1 MNFIFIL
8 FLLILFAIILYFTIH
23 PKSSNVSSLSPTIH
37 PPSKGKYKVHEYPN
51 LLSAQECDMIIDLAK
66 KNGLSQSHI
75 VSDDKLNAY
84 DTNFRKSDQTWMS
97 RSSHPVL
104 EKLSK
109 ISEKLTSLP
118 QVNQEMI
125 QVVRYE
131 KGGKFDAHFDPCV
144 KGEKLCK
151 EMNRGAGQRRTT
163 LLVYLND
170 VLKGGETEFVNIGVK
185 VRPEKGK
192 GILFWSTDEDEKV
205 LEESK
210 HRGNELLEGEK
221 WIATIWSH
229 PMVYN

>member
-8 FLLILFAIILYFTIH
+8 LLLLILFFIIYY
-23 PKSSNVSSLSPTIH
+23 SSIRKINQSPSN
-37 PPSKGKYKVHEYPN
+37 PQPYKVQEYPN
-51 LLSAQECDMIIDLAK
+51 LLSPQECDEIIELSK
-66 KNGLSQSHI
+66 KNGLEQSYI

-84 DTNFRKSDQTWMS
+84 DSNFRKSDQTWMN
-97 RSSHPVL
+97 RHSHPIL

-109 ISEKLTSLP
+109 ISEQLTGLP

-144 KGEKLCK
+144 KGEELCK

-170 VLKGGETEFVNIGVK
+170 VLKGGETEFVNLGVK

-192 GILFWSTDEDEKV
+192 GILFWSTDENERV

-210 HRGNELLEGEK
+210 HRGCELLEGEK

-229 PMVYN
+229 PKMYN